1 MSIAVAD
8 KRSRRRSRIRDWMR
22 SLLSTA
28 AFAALPAYA
37 VAPAQVPLAIDGN
50 AWEGWGSAVAVD
62 GDTAVVTS
70 TLARVDGNDGYGA
83 AYVYVRSGDGWVRQA
98 RLVAADPEAFTNYGR
113 SVAIAGDTIV
123 VGASNADGVQDAT
136 GAAYVYT
143 RSGTTWTQT
152 AKFSA
157 SDGEG
162 FSDFGMAVALSGD
175 TIAVGAPSTFIGGEN
190 VQGAVYVF
198 IRSGATWTQQAKL
211 VASDGAAFHNL
222 GSAVSIDG
230 NTLVAGA
237 HQAEANGTTFAG
249 AAYVFVRSGSAWS
262 EQAKLV
268 ADDAGFSDEFGIS
281 VALDGDRALVGS
293 RSANVGA
300 ASDEGAA
307 YAFVRSGS
315 AWTQEARLVATD
327 GAAGDLFGAA
337 VALDG
342 DTALVGAPLSGALS
356 GVDLDRGAIYAFS
369 RSTGTWMQTSHITAV
384 DHAQGDQFG
393 AALGL
398 SGTTVATGAPRAKV
412 GENLEAGKAYAL
424 TLGVAELAVAPAAL
438 DFGDVATGTSP
449 ARTVTVR
456 NTGTA
461 DMFLGQLL
469 FIDADA
475 ASFSLA
481 NDTCSGQRIASGAS
495 CSTDVRFAPA
505 VIASYAAKLVVPGS
519 AGVAFVDLSG
529 NGVAPPP
536 QIAIEPGSVSATLAQ
551 GASTNEIVAV
561 RHIGTSGTLNWQ
573 VTQQAGRPAGVH
585 RPFGRATV
593 PRATADLSHVD
604 TTRFARS
611 HAAGGRRT
619 PVMPNGVPPIA
630 HTLTHSASNDIL
642 AGNAI
647 ACADNTTGFT
657 NANQYLRTFT
667 LADFDIDSP
676 LSVTNVTFAVE
687 NLTVT
692 TTATVNLYTLSGDL
706 QYTNLTRIGT
716 ATVALDPQSATL
728 VTVPVTATVP
738 ADATLVAEI
747 AVPDLRNDSGVFFF
761 GTNADGQSAPSYIA
775 SPSCGASD
783 PTDLAEI
790 GFENMQLVLFVSG
803 TTAAPPVDCTLPAWL
818 PVSPTSGAVAPGMA
832 QSMSLSLNTA
842 GLAAGTYAANV
853 CVTSN
858 ATDPFVVVPVTLEVT
873 ANGPGL
879 ATASTID
886 FGGIAPGHRVVR
898 RATLRSSGTSALD
911 VTAVSTPSAPF
922 TRTGGSCPGVPFTL
936 APQQSCE
943 VEFTL
948 QPAAVGTVEATVTI
962 ASTAVTGPATI
973 TLRGAG
979 IGGSDAIFRN
989 GFEPQG
995 D

>member
-1 MSIAVAD
+1 MNIAVKE
-8 KRSRRRSRIRDWMR
+8 KRSRRLSRVRGWIT
-22 SLLSTA
+22 SLLSAA

-50 AWEGWGSAVAVD
+50 AWEGWGSAVAVN
-62 GDTAVVTS
+62 GDTAVITS

-98 RLVAADPEAFTNYGR
+98 RLTAADPESFTNYGR
-113 SVAIAGDTIV
+113 SVAIAGNTIV
-123 VGASNADGVQDAT
+123 VGASNADGLQNAT

-162 FSDFGMAVALSGD
+162 FSDFGMTVSLSGD
-175 TIAVGAPSTFIGGEN
+175 TIAVGAPSTFIGDEN

-198 IRSGATWTQQAKL
+198 VRSGATWTQQAKL
-211 VASDGAAFHNL
+211 IASDGAAFHNL

-249 AAYVFVRSGSAWS
+249 AAYVFVRSGSTWS

-268 ADDAGFSDEFGIS
+268 ANDAGFSDEFGIS
-281 VALDGDRALVGS
+281 VALDGDHALIGS
-293 RSANVGA
+293 RGANVGT
-300 ASDEGAA
+300 ASDQGAA

-315 AWTQEARLVATD
+315 TWTQEAKLVATD
-327 GAAGDLFGAA
+327 GVAGDLFGAA

-369 RSTGTWMQTSHITAV
+369 RSTGTWTQTSHVTAV
-384 DHAQGDQFG
+384 DFAQGDQFG
-393 AALGL
+393 ASLGL
-398 SGTTVATGAPRAKV
+398 SGTTVTAGAPRAKV

-424 TLGVAELAVAPAAL
+424 TLGMAELAVAPAAL

-449 ARTVTVR
+449 ARTMTVR

-481 NDTCSGQRIASGAS
+481 NDTCSGQRIASGTGCTA
-495 CSTDVRFAPA
+495 DVRFVPA
-505 VIASYAAKLVVPGS
+505 VVASYAAKLVVPGS
-519 AGVAFVDLSG
+519 AGVAFVNLSG
-529 NGVAPPP
+529 NGVPPPP

-551 GASTNEIVAV
+551 GASTNASLAV
-561 RHIGTSGTLNWQ
+561 RHVGTSGTLNWQ

-585 RPFGRATV
+585 RTLGRATV
-593 PRATADLSHVD
+593 PRATADLSHLE

-611 HAAGGRRT
+611 QAANTRRT
-619 PVMPNGVPPIA
+619 PALPNGVPPVA
-630 HTLTHSASNDIL
+630 HTLTHSASNDIVS
-642 AGNAI
+642 GNSI

-667 LADFDIDSP
+667 LADFGIDSP

-687 NLTVT
+687 NLTVAT
-692 TTATVNLYTLSGDL
+692 TVTVNLYTLSGDFV
-706 QYTNLTRIGT
+706 YTNLTRIGT
-716 ATVALDPQSATL
+716 ATVALDPQNATL

-738 ADATLVAEI
+738 AGATLVAEV
-747 AVPDLRNDSGVFFF
+747 AVPDLDNAGGVFYF
-761 GTNADGQSAPSYIA
+761 GTNPDGQTAPSYIA
-775 SPSCGASD
+775 SPSCNATD
-783 PTDLAEI
+783 PTDLATI
-790 GFENMQLVLFVSG
+790 GFANMQLVLFVSG
-803 TTAAPPVDCTLPAWL
+803 TTAAPTVDCTLPAWL
-818 PVSPTSGAVAPGMA
+818 AVSPTSGATAPGTS
-832 QSMSLSLNTA
+832 QPMSLSLNTA
-842 GLAAGTYAANV
+842 GLAAGMYSANV

-858 ATDPFVVVPVTLEVT
+858 ATDAFVVVPVTLAVT

-898 RATLRSSGTSALD
+898 RATLRSNGTSALD
-911 VTAVSTPSAPF
+911 VSAVSTPIAPF
-922 TRTGGSCPGVPFTL
+922 TRTGGNCPGAPFTL

-943 VEFTL
+943 LEFTL
-948 QPAAVGTVEATVTI
+948 QPTAVGTVEATVTI

-973 TLRGAG
+973 TLRGTG
-979 IGGSDAIFRN
+979 IGSSDAIFRN
-989 GFEPQG
+989 GLEAQG